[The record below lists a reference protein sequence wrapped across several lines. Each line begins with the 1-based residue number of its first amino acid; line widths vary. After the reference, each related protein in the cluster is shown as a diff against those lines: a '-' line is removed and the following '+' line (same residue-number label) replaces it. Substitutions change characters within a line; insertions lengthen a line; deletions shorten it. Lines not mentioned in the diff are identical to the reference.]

1 MGSEQ
6 VDLAADKAVGKV
18 ADRVVEQVADRVV
31 EQAADRVVEQ
41 AVDRAES
48 TGVALV
54 RQEERVL
61 LEVLGRQA
69 VRELDIAQ
77 AQALGSLVAN

>member
-18 ADRVVEQVADRVV
+18 ADRVVEQAVDRAV
-31 EQAADRVVEQ
+31 EQAADKAGNTEAARV
-41 AVDRAES
+41 
-48 TGVALV
+48 L
-54 RQEERVL
+54 QEERVL